1 MCVIRRNIYGTRD
14 MIRIMLPCAMRRELI
29 RRHRSGWWA
38 ASAPRF
44 KSGSRAKGW
53 VWTSWTILKPHRA
66 YLSQSP
72 SFPGGPQPWAP
83 NSCSTITCWGKK
95 KGKEK
100 ERGENRE
107 QGPPHERV
115 LSIRITNIRA
125 TRHAP
130 WALNLVVA

>member
-14 MIRIMLPCAMRRELI
+14 MICIMLPCAMRRELI

-38 ASAPRF
+38 ASASRF

-66 YLSQSP
+66 SLAEPIFSRRTAAL
-72 SFPGGPQPWAP
+72 GPEFLLDYYVLR
-83 NSCSTITCWGKK
+83 KK
-95 KGKEK
+95 KGKKK

>member
-1 MCVIRRNIYGTRD
+1 MDVMDDLEG
-14 MIRIMLPCAMRRELI
+14 
-29 RRHRSGWWA
+29 
-38 ASAPRF
+38 APRLSLAEPIF
-44 KSGSRAKGW
+44 SRRTAA
-53 VWTSWTILKPHRA
+53 L
-66 YLSQSP
+66 
-72 SFPGGPQPWAP
+72 GPEFLLDYYVLR
-83 NSCSTITCWGKK
+83 KK